1 MSSIGVKIVGVII
14 YLIGC
19 LAYALGPNLQK
30 YALTRDEQMNDGK
43 NQSTPFKIPLWLF
56 GVVIY
61 VSSGI
66 LWAIAVVFTP
76 VSQLTPFLSSA
87 IVLNLAFARFIN
99 HEELDQLHY
108 IAAAVIIASVVLMG
122 LSSTKVKEGFAVDE
136 DLSCQTNSQTLSDV
150 VDSAAGVIW
159 VFLTALV
166 LAVSYFGAKKLD
178 PTNPITPLC
187 FGCIAGLFGGLTTV
201 AINAVVW
208 IFKIV
213 FDKQCV
219 YPFGQIFFAFSF
231 IFLVVFEIQQLVWIN
246 LGLSKYDAAFIAT
259 IEILTNQVS
268 AATGSLFLFAEY
280 RTLDGVFQSATTNQ
294 IIYFV
299 NMVVGIVG
307 CVILAFAND
316 RTSESNRL
324 SERMS
329 ETLPIRIVAPEVSEE
344 NDRRVGL
351 LNSSVNMGNGNF
363 EAI

>member
-122 LSSTKVKEGFAVDE
+122 LSSTKVASG
-136 DLSCQTNSQTLSDV
+136 N
-150 VDSAAGVIW
+150 
-159 VFLTALV
+159 LT
-166 LAVSYFGAKKLD
+166 FFKK
-178 PTNPITPLC
+178 
-187 FGCIAGLFGGLTTV
+187 
-201 AINAVVW
+201 
-208 IFKIV
+208 
-213 FDKQCV
+213 
-219 YPFGQIFFAFSF
+219 S
-231 IFLVVFEIQQLVWIN
+231 
-246 LGLSKYDAAFIAT
+246 
-259 IEILTNQVS
+259 
-268 AATGSLFLFAEY
+268 
-280 RTLDGVFQSATTNQ
+280 
-294 IIYFV
+294 
-299 NMVVGIVG
+299 
-307 CVILAFAND
+307 
-316 RTSESNRL
+316 
-324 SERMS
+324 
-329 ETLPIRIVAPEVSEE
+329 
-344 NDRRVGL
+344 
-351 LNSSVNMGNGNF
+351 
-363 EAI
+363 